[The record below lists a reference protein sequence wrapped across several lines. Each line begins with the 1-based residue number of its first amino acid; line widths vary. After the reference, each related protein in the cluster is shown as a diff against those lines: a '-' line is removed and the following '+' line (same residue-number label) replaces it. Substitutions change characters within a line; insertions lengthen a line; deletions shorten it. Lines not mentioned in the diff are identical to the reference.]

1 MDLKGLQTGI
11 AAWGCRPYILPPGE
25 NEGRTKV
32 NKKDTCG
39 V

>member
-25 NEGRTKV
+25 KRGKNQGE
-32 NKKDTCG
+32 
-39 V
+39 